1 MGAFGKAPEK
11 TGGGRRG
18 AKGRPMG
25 GDGKEGKRRGAH
37 SPGGRR
43 FYAGLHWPEP
53 VHSSEPPVSD
63 SLLIEPREHDLGGG
77 FRVRRALPAVARRA
91 VGPFVFFDHF
101 GPVVERPEDNHDVRP
116 HPHIGL
122 ATVTYLFEGAMMHR
136 DSTGVVQ
143 RIEPGA
149 VNWMTAG
156 RGIVHSERAPDDLR
170 GTTRTLHGLQL
181 WVAVPESREE
191 DEPGFQHVPA
201 DAIPTVGLAG
211 ASVRVLAGAAYG
223 AVSPVRPA
231 SPTLYLD
238 IALDAGASLALPAGE
253 GARAE
258 RAVYGVD
265 RPFTLDGTPVPARTM
280 AVVASGAPGRVEAV
294 EGARLV
300 VVGGDALGERHM
312 YWNFVSSR
320 RERIVQACDDWAAQ
334 RIGQVPG
341 ETEFIPLPEKR
352 WADTPPK
359 TLT

>member
-1 MGAFGKAPEK
+1 M
-11 TGGGRRG
+11 
-18 AKGRPMG
+18 
-25 GDGKEGKRRGAH
+25 
-37 SPGGRR
+37 
-43 FYAGLHWPEP
+43 
-53 VHSSEPPVSD
+53 SD
-63 SLLIEPREHDLGGG
+63 SPLIVPREHDLGGG
-77 FRVRRALPAVARRA
+77 FKVRRALPAPQRRA

-149 VNWMTAG
+149 VNWMSAG

-181 WVAVPESREE
+181 WVAVPAEREE

-201 DAIPTVGLAG
+201 GAIPTVELAG
-211 ASVRVLAGAAYG
+211 ASVRVLAGAAFG
-223 AVSPVRPA
+223 AVSPVHTV

-238 IALDAGASLALPAGE
+238 IALEAGASLTLPAADEVDEAAG
-253 GARAE
+253 AE
-258 RAVYGVD
+258 RAVYAVD
-265 RPFTLDGTPVPARTM
+265 APFLLDGSAVPARTL
-280 AVVASGAPGRVEAV
+280 ALVDAGAPGRIEAADGV
-294 EGARLV
+294 RLV
-300 VVGGDALGERHM
+300 VVGGAALGERHM
-312 YWNFVSSR
+312 HWNFVSSR

-334 RIGQVPG
+334 RMGQVPG

-352 WADTPPK
+352 FAAAAPEP
-359 TLT
+359 LS